1 MVGLVVAVVP
11 VGFDPVVVGGT
22 FAGMM
27 PVIVGG
33 MTGCV
38 VTDVWGNAPVVVVPI
53 VVVVVVVLV
62 VGLTD
67 DVGARDSFGIVG
79 GNSTAFSATPPAT
92 VITTTV
98 VLPARNIAA
107 ASLYLTSFVPTAF
120 NSVICSRISLPD
132 ERGCGKQCHPCYD
145 QFSTDCYPLFL
156 CEYLRSKTRRAS
168 TNDDQISDMP

>member
-11 VGFDPVVVGGT
+11 VGFAPVVVGET

-27 PVIVGG
+27 PVVVGG

-38 VTDVWGNAPVVVVPI
+38 VTDVWGNVSV

-79 GNSTAFSATPPAT
+79 GNSTVFSATPPAT

-107 ASLYLTSFVPTAF
+107 ASLYLMSFVPTAF

-168 TNDDQISDMP
+168 TNDDQISDVP